1 MTTIANWFK
10 MLLTALVKTNHICN
24 GTVYIVRNNSLVRK
38 SLFPSSP
45 VEQRSMDNISLSQHA
60 VLVYCHYKCVIQYI
74 KSPTVTDE
82 VGRRIQFDMTMN
94 SYYSINQGQ
103 AVKSSG
109 FRFSKLIDGY
119 GLSLAHISP
128 LIAGNRFRL
137 SRISQAKSQPQAD
150 GFA

>member
-1 MTTIANWFK
+1 
-10 MLLTALVKTNHICN
+10 ML
-24 GTVYIVRNNSLVRK
+24 
-38 SLFPSSP
+38 
-45 VEQRSMDNISLSQHA
+45 
-60 VLVYCHYKCVIQYI
+60 YCPYKCVIQYI
-74 KSPTVTDE
+74 NSPTVTDE

-128 LIAGNRFRL
+128 LIAGNIDFDCLESARPSHNRKRTGL
-137 SRISQAKSQPQAD
+137 HNENMNDEK
-150 GFA
+150 